1 VLKVTAHEYY
11 VSNVGS
17 AGPGGA
23 ENIARETASFTVG
36 VYDRHALALKYVASQ
51 RDAHYSDLPSTYQS
65 VGTFYVAYTF
75 LGGTGFG
82 AVEWR
87 E

>member
-1 VLKVTAHEYY
+1 MTAHEYY
-11 VSNVGS
+11 VSGVGS
-17 AGPGGA
+17 TEKRGS
-23 ENIARETASFTVG
+23 ENVVRGTASFTVR

-51 RDAHYSDLPSTYQS
+51 RDAHYSDLPRTYQS
-65 VGTFYVAYTF
+65 VGTIYVAYTF
-75 LGGTGFG
+75 LGSTRFG